1 MNLKADMK
9 KLYAAGLLG
18 MAVCTSLAYSGREKK
33 GLSYSCLCTQEDNQ

>member
-18 MAVCTSLAYSGREKK
+18 MAVCTSLAYSDREKK
-33 GLSYSCLCTQEDNQ
+33 GLSLLLSMHSRR